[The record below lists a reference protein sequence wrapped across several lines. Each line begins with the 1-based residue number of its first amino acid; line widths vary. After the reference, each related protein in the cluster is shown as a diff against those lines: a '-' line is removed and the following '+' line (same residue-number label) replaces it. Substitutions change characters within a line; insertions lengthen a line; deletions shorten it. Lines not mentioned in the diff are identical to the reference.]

1 MKSRQRSPKT
11 TDAAYTL
18 ILLPHSPPQEPGLLL
33 PAIVRINPLVLLA
46 ALPSI

>member
-1 MKSRQRSPKT
+1 MQL
-11 TDAAYTL
+11 YML
-18 ILLPHSPPQEPGLLL
+18 VLLPHPPPSQPGLLL